1 MSLKNQIQLIISE
14 ETDSNPKIQKLL
26 RLIGFVGIMGASKLM
41 GGYDVLRKVMKGH
54 NFLTRENMIKTIQDF
69 IEYNGTFTLN
79 EIGLEEIPLYEDDD
93 TLRQLYYLDKKGFEV
108 SVYQLDDNGD
118 WDEDEQTTEYYGYN
132 RIDKDGKYILDTI
145 HLYEIVDSIMEYYE
159 TYLKVNSSINE
170 SNLLK
175 EENGKLD
182 KINSLI
188 DKVGIYQAIK
198 FVGGYDK
205 FERLL
210 PDYFSDREHK
220 IDLINSIVDNNEPDG
235 YIYMYDINGM
245 DIKIWEE
252 AGENGHTLEDYMTHV
267 GDGTVGVSVYEYDE
281 EGEMYDEQVDG
292 YYIKLGKLQDKW
304 LNKVFE
310 LLVSYYM

>member
-1 MSLKNQIQLIISE
+1 MNMSLKNQIQLIISE

-118 WDEDEQTTEYYGYN
+118 C
-132 RIDKDGKYILDTI
+132 
-145 HLYEIVDSIMEYYE
+145 YE
-159 TYLKVNSSINE
+159 TYLKVYSSINE